1 MDICRKALSI
11 LCLAGLAITL
21 SPVAMA
27 QQSAPPAAATSP
39 APATQESPAAQPAAA
54 TQPAAAPATAP
65 AAAPTK
71 VTLKEGTEV
80 NLKFAQ
86 TLTSKTAVVGDSVDL
101 ILDEDLTV
109 GSAIVA
115 TKGSH
120 AVATITTAKK
130 AGMMG
135 RGGDLNLHLEYL
147 KAGDNRVKL
156 RGVQGRSGDDKTGAT
171 VGLVIAF
178 GVLGFMKHGKQAEV
192 KEGTA
197 IKAFVDQDVE
207 LVATGTAVATGKT
220 N

>member
-1 MDICRKALSI
+1 MEICRKTLSV
-11 LCLAGLAITL
+11 LCLLGLATTL
-21 SPVAMA
+21 APVAMA
-27 QQSAPPAAATSP
+27 QQ
-39 APATQESPAAQPAAA
+39 AAQ
-54 TQPAAAPATAP
+54 TAP
-65 AAAPTK
+65 AASPTTTAPETPAAKPADAGAAQPTAPAK
-71 VTLKEGTEV
+71 VVLKEGTEV

-86 TLTSKTAVVGDSVDL
+86 TLSSKTAVVGDPVDL

-115 TKGSH
+115 RKGSH

-135 RGGDLNLHLEYL
+135 RGGDLSLHLEYL
-147 KAGDNRVKL
+147 KTGDSRVKL

-192 KEGTA
+192 KEGTP
-197 IKAFVDQDVE
+197 IKAYVDQDSE
-207 LVATGTAVATGKT
+207 LVPAGATAATTDAPAKT